1 MIDKLILAE
10 FACESEFYN
19 SFADP
24 ADASAA
30 QVLQVTSFFLR

>member
-24 ADASAA
+24 ADTSADF
-30 QVLQVTSFFLR
+30 FFLR